1 MKAFHI
7 VNLLII
13 VLLLIGICVSEE
25 LVVSSSL
32 SDIQDR
38 CLYIEQIVEQD
49 ETLKTVDLV
58 LAVDNLEDK
67 WDKYES
73 KLCFLVRHKN
83 IQEIGLEIAKIKQ
96 YISNDDVGEFRV
108 CVESIKMY
116 CRGYLHFMGAN
127 LHNVL

>member
-73 KLCFLVRHKN
+73 KLCFLVHHKN

>member
-73 KLCFLVRHKN
+73 KLCFLVHHKN

-108 CVESIKMY
+108 CVQSIKMY

>member
-73 KLCFLVRHKN
+73 KLCFLVHHKN

-108 CVESIKMY
+108 CVESITMY

>member
-73 KLCFLVRHKN
+73 KLCFLVHHKN

-96 YISNDDVGEFRV
+96 YISNDDVCEFRV

>member
-73 KLCFLVRHKN
+73 KLCFLVHHKN

-108 CVESIKMY
+108 CVESI
-116 CRGYLHFMGAN
+116 
-127 LHNVL
+127 

>member
-73 KLCFLVRHKN
+73 KLCFLVHHKN

-116 CRGYLHFMGAN
+116 CSGYLHFMGAN